1 MEFKFV
7 IFIVSAVMLVP
18 FVYGAP
24 IIPRVCALP
33 PDAGYTGSGTCG
45 AWTTNPS
52 TGEDQRTCC
61 WTEREHV
68 PGKILAKEVN
78 YCQTCN
84 AAGECKAKVK
94 QLSPSANIPEQED
107 GVLQQPKITPKSGGV
122 LEQQLPD
129 KNLTLNKFYDKNLGQ
144 LQNNNSDTNNAIQK
158 ESQNSTNLERDSLS
172 EEDMKNIVDRMK
184 NASRYTD

>member
-24 IIPRVCALP
+24 IIPHVCALP
-33 PDAGYTGSGTCG
+33 PDSGYSGSATCS
-45 AWTTNPS
+45 ALTTNPA
-52 TGEDQRTCC
+52 TGEIQRTCC
-61 WTEREHV
+61 WTEKEHV
-68 PGKILAKEVN
+68 PGKILPKQVN

-84 AAGECKAKVK
+84 TDGECKAKVK
-94 QLSPSANIPEQED
+94 QLSPSDNIPEQEG

-129 KNLTLNKFYDKNLGQ
+129 KNLTLNKFNDKNLSQ
-144 LQNNNSDTNNAIQK
+144 LQQQPINNSDTN
-158 ESQNSTNLERDSLS
+158 
-172 EEDMKNIVDRMK
+172 
-184 NASRYTD
+184 